1 MTSTQTKIHETIA
14 EIKKLNSI
22 QKHHSSTTT
31 ELENAYTELSQ
42 LEDELV
48 DELEDIEELEK
59 MSITSVFYKVLGS
72 QNEQLEKQRQE
83 YLTVSLKHKE
93 LKKDIEILEYEHKV
107 ISGKVQEIGGIEAN
121 LEKLKETRLRE
132 IMQKDDKLRRQ
143 IIGIHREMDDIRAEV
158 EELRQANVAGDS
170 CLRAIAVV
178 IKHLKDAEHWGNWDM
193 MNKQGAYY
201 SQMKHNAID
210 RAMNAAQQAKHKLK
224 VFDRE
229 LVDVNIEQ
237 TQLHIKLDGFGRF
250 MDIFFDNLISDWVI
264 QRKIKNAINNV
275 DSTFDKIRR
284 YVLVIE
290 KEMSTLQGNME
301 ALQGDI
307 DGVLEQ

>member
-22 QKHHSSTTT
+22 QKYHTSITT
-31 ELENAYTELSQ
+31 ELENAYTELNS
-42 LEDELV
+42 LEDQLV
-48 DELEDIEELEK
+48 DELKDIEELEK

-72 QNEQLEKQRQE
+72 QGEQLEQQRQE

-93 LKKDIEILEYEHKV
+93 LKKDIEILKYEHKI

-121 LEKLKETRLRE
+121 LEQLKKIRLQE
-132 IMQKDDKLRRQ
+132 IMQTDDNIRRQ
-143 IIGIHREMDDIRAEV
+143 ITGIHREMDDIRAEL
-158 EELRQANVAGDS
+158 EELRQAHVAGDA
-170 CLRAIAVV
+170 CLRAITEV

-193 MNKQGAYY
+193 MNKQSVYY

-210 RAMNAAQQAKHKLK
+210 RAVNAAQHAKHKLK

-229 LVDVNIEQ
+229 LIDVNIEQ
-237 TQLHIKLDGFGRF
+237 TQLHIKLDGFSRF
-250 MDIFFDNLISDWVI
+250 VDIFFDNLISDWVI
-264 QRKIKNAINNV
+264 QRKIKNALNNV

-290 KEMSTLQGNME
+290 KEMSRLQGNME
-301 ALQGDI
+301 ALQKDI